1 MEIIIKTMN
10 EGETTIGILC
20 KLNINC
26 YLVKL
31 GDREY
36 CFNLGGWGKDGTITQ
51 LLNYCLN
58 LI

>member
-1 MEIIIKTMN
+1 MN

-36 CFNLGGWGKDGTITQ
+36 FFNLGGKKDETVTQ
-51 LLNYCLN
+51 FLNYY
-58 LI
+58 